1 MDAVW
6 NLLVGWCDAF
16 ILPGDTEERIYEV
29 VEEQL
34 REYDLQHSR
43 HGYPALTDAQW
54 EGYQEGLIEH
64 YLACAT

>member
-6 NLLVGWCDAF
+6 DLLVGWCNTF
-16 ILPGDTEERIYEV
+16 IQPGDSEEAIYLV

-34 REYDLQHSR
+34 REYDLHHSR
-43 HGYPALTDAQW
+43 HGLPALTDAQW

-64 YLACAT
+64 YLSCAT